1 MAFVDT
7 LNQSITPLYMPQGN
21 FFKNNIAMRRKEKVD
36 NLNRLKL
43 QNLEHSQYANYVLAQ
58 FKTLNLDKL
67 NEVLPPLVTAIKN
80 EDAVLN
86 LPASAAETV
95 DVRQL
100 DDVRDKAFRSLS
112 LKVQTALVSDDA
124 DERAAAKKVE
134 RVLDCYPGLP
144 SMNYEKETGALLNL
158 IVDLKDAKLAA
169 EVTKLALT
177 SAIARLETANTEF
190 SKTYYGRYASNTD
203 APKRGA
209 RALRERTDEV
219 LDDVLWRAE
228 CLYEVTRGAN
238 LLRTIELHNTYVADR
253 EKVFADRERTNA
265 AAEEAERKRTGEM
278 LAPLFLAL
286 EAARHLPQ
294 GSLSFTGNT
303 SGNDKK
309 KQYELHVEGSDEPL
323 WVVLKNHR
331 LEVVKHEEKADAK
344 KPASKKSGKKKPA
357 DDGNNKKPGEGEHG
371 TVEVTPKS

>member
-1 MAFVDT
+1 M
-7 LNQSITPLYMPQGN
+7 LKKQKL
-21 FFKNNIAMRRKEKVD
+21 RRIE
-36 NLNRLKL
+36 RLKL

-158 IVDLKDAKLAA
+158 IVDLK
-169 EVTKLALT
+169 
-177 SAIARLETANTEF
+177 
-190 SKTYYGRYASNTD
+190 G
-203 APKRGA
+203 
-209 RALRERTDEV
+209 
-219 LDDVLWRAE
+219 
-228 CLYEVTRGAN
+228 
-238 LLRTIELHNTYVADR
+238 
-253 EKVFADRERTNA
+253 
-265 AAEEAERKRTGEM
+265 
-278 LAPLFLAL
+278 
-286 EAARHLPQ
+286 
-294 GSLSFTGNT
+294 
-303 SGNDKK
+303 
-309 KQYELHVEGSDEPL
+309 
-323 WVVLKNHR
+323 
-331 LEVVKHEEKADAK
+331 
-344 KPASKKSGKKKPA
+344 
-357 DDGNNKKPGEGEHG
+357 
-371 TVEVTPKS
+371 